1 NIQPCPEE
9 NMGPRT
15 RLLMKASEEVG
26 YDMQPMPKFIDF
38 KRCVGCGRC
47 AIGCVSGAK
56 WTSRN
61 YVGDALR
68 NGAKLE
74 TKHRVLEVLHWGGEV
89 KGVKELESDL
99 VVLAAGG
106 IGTPVI
112 LQNSGVAAGTHLFSD
127 TLINTYGVVEGA
139 QFGPELGMATIVD
152 EFHDSEGYILSPFM
166 EGPLDM
172 LTNRIPLGKRLQ
184 SRNLG
189 RLVGVMTKIKDEPN
203 GVVRADGGIEKP
215 VPQVDVE
222 KIERGYQRSR
232 VLLEA
237 AGADPKSIFR
247 SHIRAGHPGGTAGMG
262 RVVNREQE
270 TEVSGLFVSD
280 CSVFPETPGKP
291 PVLTIAALSKHLAK
305 RLAEEHL

>member
-1 NIQPCPEE
+1 
-9 NMGPRT
+9 
-15 RLLMKASEEVG
+15 
-26 YDMQPMPKFIDF
+26 
-38 KRCVGCGRC
+38 
-47 AIGCVSGAK
+47 
-56 WTSRN
+56 
-61 YVGDALR
+61 
-68 NGAKLE
+68 
-74 TKHRVLEVLHWGGEV
+74 VLEVLRRGGEV
-89 KGVKELESDL
+89 KGVKVQTPEGVKELESDL

-112 LQNSGVAAGTHLFSD
+112 LQNSGVAAGTHLFAD

-237 AGADPKSIFR
+237 AGADTKSIFR

-270 TEVSGLFVSD
+270 TEVSGLVVSD